1 MRQMKPESAR
11 ALTWF
16 AAILMVVGWLVM
28 SPGGAFFFF
37 VLSALFAVAPAI
49 FGATKIRLTALAL
62 LIMAIFFAVDRYP
75 GFKNE
80 QERLRQHKVG
90 FQQMP
95 HITVSCLGRVAD
107 DESKV

>member
-28 SPGGAFFFF
+28 SPGGAFLLF

-49 FGATKIRLTALAL
+49 FGATKIRLAALAL
-62 LIMAIFFAVDRYP
+62 LIMAIFFAVETGIP
-75 GFKNE
+75 GSRMNKKDSAGT
-80 QERLRQHKVG
+80 RLV
-90 FQQMP
+90 F
-95 HITVSCLGRVAD
+95 
-107 DESKV
+107 SKCYI